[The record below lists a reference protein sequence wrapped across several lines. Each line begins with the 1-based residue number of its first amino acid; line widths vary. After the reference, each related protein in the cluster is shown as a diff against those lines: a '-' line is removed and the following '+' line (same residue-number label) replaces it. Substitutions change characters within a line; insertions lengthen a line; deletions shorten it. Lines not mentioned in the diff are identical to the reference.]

1 MLGRRESPPEPAS
14 PGGDAIGR
22 RDAYSPLEYSRG
34 VHSEVRAMNSD
45 LYTRAQIVLTIDG
58 VVLAAVGAALAGQPD
73 DLARTV
79 DVFGA
84 TTWAALGIAAASL
97 IASVLSS
104 ALALY
109 ARHMQG
115 LRPVARD
122 DAAYEP
128 SKMWFFRH
136 IAELEPA
143 RYIEVAEHA
152 DAAFETRAR
161 LAQVTVIAPIMVRRA
176 QWVNRAFAST
186 ALAFGFF
193 ALAAVD
199 YLIRLAD

>member
-1 MLGRRESPPEPAS
+1 MLGRRELQPEPA
-14 PGGDAIGR
+14 PMGGDAVGR
-22 RDAYSPLEYSRG
+22 PDAYSSLEYARG
-34 VHSEVRAMNSD
+34 VHSELRAMNSD

-79 DVFGA
+79 DVFGV
-84 TTWAALGIAAASL
+84 TTWTALGVAAAAL

-115 LRPVARD
+115 RRPVARSD
-122 DAAYEP
+122 AYEP
-128 SKMWFFRH
+128 ATMWFFRH
-136 IAELEPA
+136 VAELDPV
-143 RYIEVAEHA
+143 RYVEVAERA

-161 LAQVTVIAPIMVRRA
+161 LAQVTVMAPIMVRRA

-193 ALAAVD
+193 ALTAAD